1 MGSGESNKS
10 KNERAISQAAGVA
23 RQEDLLREQE
33 HQRIMGILASQ
44 AGSNSGANTSVNSPL
59 YDEMLKRRQAKS
71 NTRIKPPGDA
81 DPQAGIL

>member
-33 HQRIMGILASQ
+33 HQRIMGILGSQ
-44 AGSNSGANTSVNSPL
+44 AVGRANTSTNNPL